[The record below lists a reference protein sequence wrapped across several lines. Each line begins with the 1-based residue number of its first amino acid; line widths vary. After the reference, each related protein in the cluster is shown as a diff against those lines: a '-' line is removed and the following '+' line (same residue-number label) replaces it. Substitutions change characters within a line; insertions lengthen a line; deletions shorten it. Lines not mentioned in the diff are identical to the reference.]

1 MDQLNNKVSATQDEV
16 KFTAQNVGVYGYDST
31 TQGGKWRRVNAD
43 PSGQLHVAVAQHLVD
58 SPDLKARTNIADPT
72 TSTFLKCNT
81 DGTLEMTAE
90 LSTAGLATEAKQDAG
105 NNTLSSID
113 NKIIL
118 PSVLNSDQLKVN
130 DSAVVGSLSVLNNNI
145 TTGNQASKSMGNNS
159 GSQVQIKVDTNGVQ
173 EVSGTV
179 SATISGV
186 STEAKQD
193 TINGTIGDTNSK
205 IDAMRASDSLTTVK
219 DSIVQNLTDG
229 STKAKAMGATAA
241 NAQYQLRT
249 DTDGHLQVDVLTN
262 ALPTGAATEATLSAA
277 QVHLGAIDTATS
289 SIQSNV
295 ATSANQTNGTQ
306 KAMCM
311 GNNSGSQVQIKVD
324 SNGVVETS
332 GGGGSGGTQF
342 AGGDSLAATG
352 TGTAMIGRDSGGV
365 ARLVAMDTSGNLQ
378 VDIVANSDTTK
389 ATSTLQT
396 SGNTTLT
403 SIDGKVATE
412 TTLAAVEAH
421 QGNIENNL
429 SSIQSTVSS
438 NKLQVDVITSALPTG
453 AATQTTLA
461 AAESHL
467 GTIDTSTA
475 SLAGCVSGTEV
486 QVDIVSQPSRTT
498 ASPQVLY
505 TGGSAVIAS
514 GGSNFQD
521 FTNGTIGGATFNQ
534 LDVDGLGNV
543 QYIIEGVGTS
553 PQLTISELVGASSGT
568 LFVNSA
574 QQFAFNND
582 DFAVIMVDSTARH
595 RGLRIIN
602 TSGANSYTVNKITAI
617 YHTP

>member
-1 MDQLNNKVSATQDEV
+1 MDQLNNKVTATQDEV
-16 KFTAQNVGVYGYDST
+16 KFTAQNVGLYGFDST

-58 SPDLKARTNIADPT
+58 SPDLKARTDIADPA

-90 LSTAGLATEAKQDAG
+90 LSTAGLATEAKQNTG
-105 NNTLSSID
+105 NNTLASID

-130 DSAVVGSLSVLNNNI
+130 DSAVVGSLAVLNNNI

-159 GSQVQIKVDTNGVQ
+159 GSDVQIKVDAAGIQ

-179 SATISGV
+179 STTISGV

-193 TINGTIGDTNSK
+193 TVIARIATTNSTLGDTNSK

-219 DSIVQNLTDG
+219 GEITS
-229 STKAKAMGATAA
+229 
-241 NAQYQLRT
+241 LRT
-249 DTDGHLQVDVLTN
+249 DTTDGSAKAKIMGLFSGGQYQVATDGDGHLQVDVL
-262 ALPTGAATEATLSAA
+262 
-277 QVHLGAIDTATS
+277 
-289 SIQSNV
+289 
-295 ATSANQTNGTQ
+295 
-306 KAMCM
+306 
-311 GNNSGSQVQIKVD
+311 
-324 SNGVVETS
+324 S
-332 GGGGSGGTQF
+332 GGGGGTQF
-342 AGGDSLAATG
+342 AGEATLASTG
-352 TGTAMIGRDSGGV
+352 TGTAMIGRDNTGT
-365 ARLVAMDTSGNLQ
+365 ARLAAMDTSGNLQ
-378 VDIVANSDTTK
+378 IDIVANSDTTK

-438 NKLQVDVITSALPTG
+438 NKLQVDVITQPT
-453 AATQTTLA
+453 
-461 AAESHL
+461 
-467 GTIDTSTA
+467 
-475 SLAGCVSGTEV
+475 
-486 QVDIVSQPSRTT
+486 RTT
-498 ASPQVLY
+498 ASPDILY
-505 TGGSAVIAS
+505 TGGSLVIAS
-514 GGSNFQD
+514 GGSAFQD
-521 FTNGTIGGATFNQ
+521 FNSGTIGGATFNP
-534 LDVDGLGNV
+534 LNVDGLGDV
-543 QYIIEGVGTS
+543 TYIIEGVGTA
-553 PQLTISELVGASSGT
+553 PQLTISELVGGT
-568 LFVNSA
+568 AGSLFVNSA

-582 DFAVIMVDSTARH
+582 DFAVTMTGGVARH
-595 RGLRIIN
+595 RGLRITN
-602 TSGANSYTVNKITAI
+602 TSGANSYTVNKITAL

>member
-1 MDQLNNKVSATQDEV
+1 MDQLNNKVTATQDEV
-16 KFTAQNVGVYGYDST
+16 KFTAQNVGLYGYDST

-58 SPDLKARTNIADPT
+58 SPDLKARTDIADPA

-90 LSTAGLATEAKQDAG
+90 LSTAGLATEAKQNTG

-130 DSAVVGSLSVLNNNI
+130 DSAVVGSLAVLNNNI

-159 GSQVQIKVDTNGVQ
+159 GSDVQIKVDAAGIQ

-179 SATISGV
+179 STTISGV

-219 DSIVQNLTDG
+219 GEITS
-229 STKAKAMGATAA
+229 
-241 NAQYQLRT
+241 LRT
-249 DTDGHLQVDVLTN
+249 DTTDGSAKAKIMGLFAGGQYQVATDNQGHLQVDVL
-262 ALPTGAATEATLSAA
+262 
-277 QVHLGAIDTATS
+277 
-289 SIQSNV
+289 
-295 ATSANQTNGTQ
+295 
-306 KAMCM
+306 
-311 GNNSGSQVQIKVD
+311 
-324 SNGVVETS
+324 S
-332 GGGGSGGTQF
+332 GGGGGTQF
-342 AGGDSLAATG
+342 AGEATLASTG
-352 TGTAMIGRDSGGV
+352 TGTAMIGRDNTGT
-365 ARLVAMDTSGNLQ
+365 ARLAAMDTSGNLQ
-378 VDIVANSDTTK
+378 IDIVANSDTTK

-461 AAESHL
+461 AAEAHL

-475 SLAGCVSGTEV
+475 SLAGCVTGTEV

-498 ASPQVLY
+498 ASPAILY

-521 FTNGTIGGATFNQ
+521 FNSGTIGGATFTPLN
-534 LDVDGLGNV
+534 VDGLGDV
-543 QYIIEGVGTS
+543 TYIIEGVGTA
-553 PQLTISELVGASSGT
+553 PQLTISELVGGT
-568 LFVNSA
+568 AGSLFVNSA

-582 DFAVIMVDSTARH
+582 DFAVTMTGGVATH

-602 TSGANSYTVNKITAI
+602 TSGANSYTVNKITAL